1 MDSKKELIEKLEPFL
16 AKLKEVEVLLN
27 ELKKE
32 EDKPKVDFSILN
44 DEDVFYLKTK
54 SGYRYL
60 FIGRDPI
67 NTSVAIYSYIQNE
80 KRYNAICNKESILE
94 LRKATDEEIA
104 LYRKYYPVKQKVWIE
119 IYKNK
124 FDIILSATHTTEELL
139 DYSLKY
145 NPNNDMELLEVIER
159 EY

>member
-54 SGYRYL
+54 SYT
-60 FIGRDPI
+60 I
-67 NTSVAIYSYIQNE
+67 
-80 KRYNAICNKESILE
+80 K
-94 LRKATDEEIA
+94 
-104 LYRKYYPVKQKVWIE
+104 
-119 IYKNK
+119 
-124 FDIILSATHTTEELL
+124 
-139 DYSLKY
+139 
-145 NPNNDMELLEVIER
+145 
-159 EY
+159 